1 MIDTESRNGSGMD
14 LQQAEAIA
22 KLPPDLMLLK
32 MENESIMAV
41 ARAAPRDPF
50 KVVGQLQQLIDAYPA
65 AADDAI
71 YSKPVGTVIEV
82 TCGGCGVKYEV
93 TKIEPETR
101 CPACDSGKYASSRKV
116 KKFAEGL
123 SIRAAESIRSIYGY
137 TRLATTTEI
146 LDDGRV
152 KITGV
157 LVDYAAGNVTSDE
170 RIVSPMYKSRG
181 GRMERTPED
190 RFLNVVVKS
199 EKAKLRRDVILDNTP
214 NIVKAMFRDACEK
227 KLEELVAPEVIE
239 QKIIPAF
246 AQYGITVDHL
256 EKIVG
261 RSKGLGWREN
271 ERLELRKI
279 LTALKNEETTV
290 RELLD
295 GLDPPKQA
303 AAAQS
308 NAVSVNDL
316 LGTGGVKTAEVASS
330 GPTFSTE
337 DRTLYLKEI
346 FGEAASLDDVRAL
359 LDKLKGPEAT
369 EDWSEFSEL
378 IEQFAKAARER
389 IAGTQAASS
398 TSETEWPELARLR
411 GALLDRQSEKTV
423 VTLREAWKS
432 SYPAYADA
440 IQVEADNRIAQL
452 KEQQK
457 QQELIK

>member
-82 TCGGCGVKYEV
+82 TCGDCGVKYEV

-101 CPACDSGKYASSRKV
+101 CPACDSGKYSSSRKV

-137 TRLATTTEI
+137 TRLATTTEM

-227 KLEELVAPEVIE
+227 KLEQLVAPEVIE

-246 AQYGITVDHL
+246 AQYGITVEHL

-261 RSKGLGWREN
+261 RSKALGWREN

-295 GLDPPKQA
+295 GLDGTKQA
-303 AAAQS
+303 ESTAKNGA
-308 NAVSVNDL
+308 SVDDL
-316 LGTGGVKTAEVASS
+316 LGANGSKPSTGPANGADNAQPADNQSEAKPAEADQ
-330 GPTFSTE
+330 PT
-337 DRTLYLKEI
+337 
-346 FGEAASLDDVRAL
+346 
-359 LDKLKGPEAT
+359 P
-369 EDWSEFSEL
+369 
-378 IEQFAKAARER
+378 
-389 IAGTQAASS
+389 QAASS
-398 TSETEWPELARLR
+398 TPETEWPELARLR

-432 SYPAYADA
+432 NYPDYKDA
-440 IQVEADNRIAQL
+440 IQMEADNRIA
-452 KEQQK
+452 KIREQQK